1 MAHVD
6 PQWSLRDHS
15 HEGWQ
20 IRAEVSPKWIR
31 VKFDGQF
38 IADSKEVLVVTETGR
53 LPVYYFPK
61 KDVNLDVFI
70 PSEKLVNDPYKGNQ
84 LFWHISSGGRTVEN
98 AVWSYSGVQQEE
110 VSLQDHYSFSWNKV
124 DAWYEEE
131 EEVFVHARDPY
142 SRVDAIPASRHVQ
155 IELDGVIVADSKRP
169 VILFET
175 GLTPR
180 YYLHQEDVRLDL
192 LKPVDLTT
200 TCPYK
205 GIASYWTASVNGREY
220 NNLVWSYK
228 DPLPEVHEVE
238 GLLCF
243 YHESVDALYVDGVK
257 WSLSADDRLP
267 YRNLGWGVK

>member
-110 VSLQDHYSFSWNKV
+110 VYLQNHYSFSWNKV

-169 VILFET
+169 VILYET

-205 GIASYWTASVNGREY
+205 GIASYWTASVNEREY

-267 YRNLGWGVK
+267 YSNLGWG